1 MTRFVTAVV
10 ILVFPGECGRINKPM
25 IKGADVIMLKKTDV
39 GLSLAVG
46 GRRRARRLGVIID
59 GTKFRWTRDEAAA
72 A

>member
-46 GRRRARRLGVIID
+46 GAGGHAD
-59 GTKFRWTRDEAAA
+59 WA
-72 A
+72 